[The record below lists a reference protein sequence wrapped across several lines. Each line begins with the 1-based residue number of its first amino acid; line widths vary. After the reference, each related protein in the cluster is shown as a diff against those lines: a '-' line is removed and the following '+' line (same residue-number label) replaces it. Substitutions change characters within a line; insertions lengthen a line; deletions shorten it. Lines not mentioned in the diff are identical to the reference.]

1 MYRVL
6 FVDDEESILK
16 ITEILLSSLG
26 IEVILANSGKQAIKI
41 LSDEKPEKKIHIIF
55 LDLTMPEMSGLEV
68 FQWINSNKIT
78 IPVILQTGI
87 ADKSELNQALK
98 LGVKECLIKPYTK
111 KQLYELI
118 KKHAKLV

>member
-41 LSDEKPEKKIHIIF
+41 LSDEKPEEKIHIIF

-87 ADKSELNQALK
+87 ADKSELNKALK

>member
-41 LSDEKPEKKIHIIF
+41 LSDEKPEEKIHIIF

-87 ADKSELNQALK
+87 ADKSELNEALK

>member
-41 LSDEKPEKKIHIIF
+41 LSDEKPEEKIHIIF

-87 ADKSELNQALK
+87 VDKSELNQALK
-98 LGVKECLIKPYTK
+98 LGVKEYLIKPYTK

-118 KKHAKLV
+118 KKHAKLA